1 MRPIFASL
9 KAGWTRSNEKNAP
22 LLAAGIAYYAFLSFV
37 PLLGAIVLAYG
48 LIAEPQTVAGHAAA
62 LAEELPASSAGLVT
76 DQLESVTDR
85 RSGTSGLGLIVALA
99 LALFG
104 SRLAAG
110 AVITAFDVAFGAQ
123 EKRGL
128 IRANLLALAI
138 TIGAIL
144 AFGIVAGA
152 TTVVSVFLA
161 DSGGRFATFALVGL
175 VGIGGAVLAYR
186 IVPNTRGRI
195 SYGAALRG
203 AVLFAVGWMVASAGF
218 GFYVS
223 NFGNYNA
230 TYGSLGA
237 VVVFLTWLFISA
249 LLLLIGAFVA
259 AASAGPAEATSGI
272 GATGD
277 RET

>member
-1 MRPIFASL
+1 MRPIIASL
-9 KAGWTRSNEKNAP
+9 NAGWSRANAENAP

-37 PLLGAIVLAYG
+37 PLLAAIVLAYG
-48 LIAEPQTVAGHAAA
+48 LIVDPETVAGHAAS
-62 LAEELPASSAGLVT
+62 LAEKLPASSADLVT
-76 DQLESVTDR
+76 NQLESIADR
-85 RSGTSGLGLIVALA
+85 RSGTSGFGFLVALA

-110 AVITAFDVAFGAQ
+110 AVITAFDVAFGAD

-138 TIGAIL
+138 TAGAML
-144 AFGIVAGA
+144 AFGIVAAA

-161 DSGGRFATFALVGL
+161 DTGGRFATYALVGL

-186 IVPNTRGRI
+186 IVPNTQGRV

-203 AVLFAVGWMVASAGF
+203 AVLFALGWMAASAGF

-249 LLLLIGAFVA
+249 LLLLVGAFIA
-259 AASAGPAEATSGI
+259 EASAVSESGARAEPES
-272 GATGD
+272 
-277 RET
+277 

>member
-1 MRPIFASL
+1 MPSIIASL
-9 KAGWTRSNEKNAP
+9 KAGYARSNKENAP

-48 LIAEPQTVAGHAAA
+48 LIADPDTVAGHAAA
-62 LAEELPASSAGLVT
+62 LAEELPASSAELVT
-76 DQLESVTDR
+76 NQLESVTDR
-85 RSGTSGLGLIVALA
+85 RSGTSGLGLVVALA

-110 AVITAFDVAFGAQ
+110 AVITAFDVAFGAE

-128 IRANLLALAI
+128 IRANLLALAV
-138 TIGAIL
+138 TIGAML

-161 DSGGRFATFALVGL
+161 DSGGRFFTFALVGL

-186 IVPNTRGRI
+186 IVPNTRGTI
-195 SYGAALRG
+195 SYKAALRG
-203 AVLFAVGWMVASAGF
+203 AVLFALGWMAASAGF

-259 AASAGPAEATSGI
+259 KASAGERQPD
-272 GATGD
+272 ATGSAAGP
-277 RET
+277 

>member
-1 MRPIFASL
+1 MSSIIASL
-9 KAGWTRSNEKNAP
+9 KSGYARSNEENAP

-48 LIAEPQTVAGHAAA
+48 LIVDPETVAGHAAA
-62 LAEELPASSAGLVT
+62 LAEKLPASSAGLVT

-85 RSGTSGLGLIVALA
+85 RSGTSGLGLIIALA

-144 AFGIVAGA
+144 AFGIVVGA
-152 TTVVSVFLA
+152 TTVVSIFLENG
-161 DSGGRFATFALVGL
+161 GGRFATFALVGL

-186 IVPNTRGRI
+186 IVPNTHDPI
-195 SYGAALRG
+195 SFGAALRG
-203 AVLFAVGWMVASAGF
+203 AVLFALGWMVASAGF

-259 AASAGPAEATSGI
+259 EASAASR
-272 GATGD
+272 GAARGD
-277 RET
+277 RAS

>member
-1 MRPIFASL
+1 MRPIIASL
-9 KAGWTRSNEKNAP
+9 TSGWTRANEENAP

-48 LIAEPQTVAGHAAA
+48 LIADPQTVAGHAAS
-62 LAEELPASSAGLVT
+62 LAEELPASSADLVT

-85 RSGTSGLGLIVALA
+85 RGGTSGLGLVVALA

-110 AVITAFDVAFGAQ
+110 AVITALDVAFGAE

-128 IRANLLALAI
+128 VRSNLLALAI
-138 TIGAIL
+138 TLGAIL
-144 AFGIVAGA
+144 AFGMVAGA

-161 DSGGRFATFALVGL
+161 DTGGRFATYALVGL
-175 VGIGGAVLAYR
+175 AGIGGAMLAYR
-186 IVPNTRGRI
+186 IVPNTRGSV
-195 SYGAALRG
+195 SYRAALRG
-203 AVLFAVGWMVASAGF
+203 AVLFALGWMAASAGF

-259 AASAGPAEATSGI
+259 DASADPAQDEC
-272 GATGD
+272 
-277 RET
+277 

>member
-1 MRPIFASL
+1 MGSFIASL
-9 KAGWTRSNEKNAP
+9 KSGYARSNEENAP

-48 LIAEPQTVAGHAAA
+48 LIAEPETVAGHAAT
-62 LAEELPASSAGLVT
+62 LAEELPASSADLVT
-76 DQLESVTDR
+76 DQLESATER
-85 RSGTSGLGLIVALA
+85 RGGTSGLGFLVALG

-110 AVITAFDVAFGAQ
+110 AVITAFDVAFRAK

-138 TIGAIL
+138 TLGAIV
-144 AFGIVAGA
+144 AFGMVAGA

-161 DSGGRFATFALVGL
+161 DSAGRFATFGLVGL

-186 IVPNTRGRI
+186 IVPNTRR
-195 SYGAALRG
+195 SVPYAAALRG
-203 AVLFAVGWMVASAGF
+203 AVLFALGWMVASALF

-259 AASAGPAEATSGI
+259 QASAPSGPGSRKTP
-272 GATGD
+272 
-277 RET
+277 

>member
-1 MRPIFASL
+1 MRPIIASL
-9 KAGWTRSNEKNAP
+9 KSGWTRANAENAP

-48 LIAEPQTVAGHAAA
+48 LIADPETIAGHAAA
-62 LAEELPASSAGLVT
+62 LTEELPASSADLVT
-76 DQLESVTDR
+76 SQLESVTDR
-85 RSGTSGLGLIVALA
+85 RSGTSGLGFVVALA

-110 AVITAFDVAFGAQ
+110 AVITAFDVAFRAR

-128 IRANLLALAI
+128 IRANLLALAV
-138 TIGAIL
+138 TLGAIV

-152 TTVVSVFLA
+152 TAVVSVFLA
-161 DSGGRFATFALVGL
+161 ESGERFLTFALVGL
-175 VGIGGAVLAYR
+175 VGVGGAVLAYR
-186 IVPNTRGRI
+186 LVPNSEGRV
-195 SYGAALRG
+195 SYAAALRG
-203 AVLFAVGWMVASAGF
+203 AVLFAIGWMGASAGF

-259 AASAGPAEATSGI
+259 RASAGGDA
-272 GATGD
+272 GAPTD
-277 RET
+277 P

>member
-1 MRPIFASL
+1 MRPIIASL
-9 KAGWTRSNEKNAP
+9 QSGWTRANEENAP

-37 PLLGAIVLAYG
+37 PLLAAIVLTYG
-48 LIAEPQTVAGHAAA
+48 LVADPKTVAGHAAS
-62 LAEELPASSAGLVT
+62 LAEGLPASSADLVT
-76 DQLESVTDR
+76 AQLESVTAR
-85 RSGTSGLGLIVALA
+85 RGGASGLGLLVALA

-110 AVITAFDVAFGAQ
+110 AVIAAFDVAFGARQ
-123 EKRGL
+123 KRGL
-128 IRANLLALAI
+128 IRSNLLALAI
-138 TIGAIL
+138 TLGAIL
-144 AFGIVAGA
+144 AFGLVAGA
-152 TTVVSVFLA
+152 TTMVSVVFA
-161 DSGGRFATFALVGL
+161 DSGGRFATFALVG
-175 VGIGGAVLAYR
+175 VAGIGGAMLAYR

-195 SYGAALRG
+195 SYFAALRG
-203 AVLFAVGWMVASAGF
+203 AVLFALGWMVASAGF

-259 AASAGPAEATSGI
+259 HASAASEAPAG
-272 GATGD
+272 
-277 RET
+277 

>member
-1 MRPIFASL
+1 MRPLFASL
-9 KAGWTRSNEKNAP
+9 KSGWARSNEENAA

-48 LIAEPQTVAGHAAA
+48 LIAEPQTVASHAAS
-62 LAEELPASSAGLVT
+62 LATELPASAAELVT

-85 RSGTSGLGLIVALA
+85 RGGASGLGLIVALA

-104 SRLAAG
+104 ARVAAG
-110 AVITAFDVAFGAQ
+110 AVITAFDVAFGAP

-128 IRANLLALAI
+128 IRANLVALAI
-138 TIGAIL
+138 TLGAML

-152 TTVVSVFLA
+152 TTVVSLFL
-161 DSGGRFATFALVGL
+161 SGVGGKLGTFAVVGL
-175 VGIGGAVLAYR
+175 AGVAGALLAYR
-186 IVPNTRGRI
+186 VVPNTRG
-195 SYGAALRG
+195 SVPYGAALRG
-203 AVLFAVGWMVASAGF
+203 AILFALGWMAASAGF

-259 AASAGPAEATSGI
+259 EASARAEAQASESKPG
-272 GATGD
+272 
-277 RET
+277 